1 MKIASIV
8 PVYGEPKR
16 AGDIAAKLATM
27 LREGDRVVIA
37 VDGETNSSIEAVL
50 ASLPSRVEVRRNGVR
65 LGKCETVNRAAASI
79 RADAYLMLDNDV
91 ELPEDP
97 SFLNRVEAELARR
110 EVVEFPK
117 EAIGRTPIARMMSME
132 FLSFAMISWTMAS
145 LAGRSP
151 SMNGAAFA
159 VDALTFR
166 MLGGFRP
173 VVNEDMDFAARA
185 FQLGARFG
193 FPRSLKVRNE
203 VPEDLS
209 RWVVQRKRW
218 ALNNVLWVRENL
230 PIIVAHFFRTPA
242 LFLST
247 VLLFLPF
254 LSYLAVYFLARD
266 TVLAQALP
274 LVFTVTQHFH
284 VLSGFFLVPAP
295 LGLIMAEGW
304 VPTLAGV
311 LVALLT
317 FFSFSRLLRFRF
329 NPIDFIFYYFV
340 YSPVWLVANAAMFIV
355 LLARLPVELD
365 WKV

>member
-1 MKIASIV
+1 
-8 PVYGEPKR
+8 
-16 AGDIAAKLATM
+16 
-27 LREGDRVVIA
+27 
-37 VDGETNSSIEAVL
+37 
-50 ASLPSRVEVRRNGVR
+50 
-65 LGKCETVNRAAASI
+65 
-79 RADAYLMLDNDV
+79 MLDNDV

-284 VLSGFFLVPAP
+284 VLSGFFLVPAH

-317 FFSFSRLLRFRF
+317 FSRSRAFSGFALTRLISSSIISCTRRCGLSRTRLCSSSS
-329 NPIDFIFYYFV
+329 
-340 YSPVWLVANAAMFIV
+340 SPVCPSSSIGRCNARGEVAVAVLGVDSAPFI
-355 LLARLPVELD
+355 A
-365 WKV
+365 